1 MRLKMNTLFKT
12 ILCPIDADELYLEA
26 LEFSRSI
33 AQQNDAKL
41 YVLTVVSKISL
52 EHGLESSKRL
62 GLQQHAQTALL
73 NKVPY
78 EFVIR
83 TGEVVDEII
92 TAIQAFKADLVV
104 IPTHGRRGLKRVVL
118 GSVAE
123 RIVRESPVP
132 VLTLRSR

>member
-1 MRLKMNTLFKT
+1 M
-12 ILCPIDADELYLEA
+12 
-26 LEFSRSI
+26 
-33 AQQNDAKL
+33 
-41 YVLTVVSKISL
+41 
-52 EHGLESSKRL
+52 
-62 GLQQHAQTALL
+62 
-73 NKVPY
+73 
-78 EFVIR
+78 IR

-92 TAIQAFKADLVV
+92 AAIQAFEADLVV

>member
-1 MRLKMNTLFKT
+1 MKTFFKR
-12 ILCPIDADELYLEA
+12 ILCPIDSDELYLEA
-26 LEFSRSI
+26 LEFSKTI

-41 YVLTVVSKISL
+41 YVLTVVSKFSS
-52 EHGLESSKRL
+52 EEGLESGNRR
-62 GLQQHAQTALL
+62 GLQQYARTVLL
-73 NKVPY
+73 DKVPY
-78 EFVIR
+78 EFAVR

-92 TAIQAFKADLVV
+92 AAIQAFEADLVV